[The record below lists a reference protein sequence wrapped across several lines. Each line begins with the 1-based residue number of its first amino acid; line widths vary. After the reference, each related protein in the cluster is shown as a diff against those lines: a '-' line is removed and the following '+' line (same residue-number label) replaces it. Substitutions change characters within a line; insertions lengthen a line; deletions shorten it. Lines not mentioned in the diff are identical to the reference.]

1 MCTMYMLGI
10 LFTDSIKYLFQ
21 AVKNKIN
28 VGRLFV
34 FKCLISVV
42 NVKNEFKEKM
52 LIKGSLPRKF

>member
-34 FKCLISVV
+34 FVCLISVV
-42 NVKNEFKEKM
+42 HVINEFKEKM
-52 LIKGSLPRKF
+52 PIKGSLPNKF